1 MSAGYVKA
9 KYLHCW
15 FWSRVSMLRKLIACV
30 LVVLAPAVMISAQT
44 GTAVLYGTG
53 SVYLNGAQLSNFS
66 AVTTGDV
73 IQTKETGAANLNGVG
88 ASVVIQS
95 NTIVPS
101 QSGGL
106 SLDRGTVSVATGE
119 RVHHLCPGFQDC
131 SRFVGMYRVL
141 HFARRRGNPDYCAQ
155 EPHQHKLRADNLD
168 RKGRPADYA

>member
-1 MSAGYVKA
+1 
-9 KYLHCW
+9 
-15 FWSRVSMLRKLIACV
+15 MLRKLIACV

-101 QSGGL
+101 QSGGFVIGSGHCVCGDGGTGSP
-106 SLDRGTVSVATGE
+106 SLPGVS
-119 RVHHLCPGFQDC
+119 RLFP
-131 SRFVGMYRVL
+131 L
-141 HFARRRGNPDYCAQ
+141 RRHVPSSTF
-155 EPHQHKLRADNLD
+155 RAAA
-168 RKGRPADYA
+168 G